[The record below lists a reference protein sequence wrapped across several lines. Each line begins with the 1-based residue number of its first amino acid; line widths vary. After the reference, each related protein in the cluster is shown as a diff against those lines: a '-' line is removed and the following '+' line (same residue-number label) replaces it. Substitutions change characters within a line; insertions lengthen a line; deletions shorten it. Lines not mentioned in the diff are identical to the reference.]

1 MNYSSLSTYDLLKH
15 RSHHVDSLT
24 RLRRAQPQ
32 WDEDAA
38 RRGEITMADISDQI
52 REIDDHLRPSG
63 WESVDLDHSGDTAP
77 MCM

>member
-1 MNYSSLSTYDLLKH
+1 MNYSSLSASDLLKH

-24 RLRRAQPQ
+24 RLRRAQAQ
-32 WDEDAA
+32 WDEDDA

-63 WESVDLDHSGDTAP
+63 WESVDLDYSGDTAP

>member
-38 RRGEITMADISDQI
+38 RRAEITMTDISDQI
-52 REIDDHLRPSG
+52 REIDDRLRPSG
-63 WESVDLDHSGDTAP
+63 WESADLDYSGDTAP